1 MPRQCEFASDTKLP
15 VVDVVP
21 LEQTGCDPGRD
32 RDPESGSFGNAQK
45 QCRRFGF
52 VRSRIRRLGSPARR
66 LMRRLS
72 TLEEALPSKTMHALQ
87 TYEKKPFSRLT
98 FFSLQ
103 TGDASKLVANLAH
116 TTCVGRF
123 GASQ

>member
-1 MPRQCEFASDTKLP
+1 MPRQGEFASDTKLP

-52 VRSRIRRLGSPARR
+52 VRSRICRLGSLVRR
-66 LMRRLS
+66 LMRSLS
-72 TLEEALPSKTMHALQ
+72 TSIEPFLPRQRMPS
-87 TYEKKPFSRLT
+87 E
-98 FFSLQ
+98 
-103 TGDASKLVANLAH
+103 H
-116 TTCVGRF
+116 TRRHRF
-123 GASQ
+123 QD